1 MPRRRSASLRRTQR
15 LDVAGPPPAKIPHL
29 SRRAQRQLAFA
40 EAAAGGSPGSVADLL
55 EDWDRATR
63 LTLPA
68 SPHPDCDPVG
78 TRRLLAQVLAD
89 LPRRDRALVGAVL
102 SRVDRRFAARTLP
115 DPLNPSPWRF
125 ERRLFEQDGCDR
137 GRQVAITAG
146 EAPLTSRL
154 PVRGRGSHRPGCGR
168 TAAMSTA

>member
-1 MPRRRSASLRRTQR
+1 MPRRRPASLRRAQR

-40 EAAAGGSPGSVADLL
+40 EAAAGGSPGFVADLL
-55 EDWDRATR
+55 EDWDRATRPPFR

-78 TRRLLAQVLAD
+78 TRWLLARVLAE

-115 DPLNPSPWRF
+115 DPLNPSPWWF
-125 ERRLFEQDGCDR
+125 ERRLFEQSGW
-137 GRQVAITAG
+137 GR
-146 EAPLTSRL
+146 L
-154 PVRGRGSHRPGCGR
+154 
-168 TAAMSTA
+168 